1 MPVEVAPAQK
11 HGRKGFVVLGAFLI
25 AGHLLAVA
33 PARAQSAPS
42 EADFVTKVVIS
53 DIFEIE
59 AGKLA
64 EEKATPNAGRLAT
77 PVIKDHTAMLAE
89 MKSLVQSGKVKAELP
104 AALDAPSQGTIDKL
118 KTLKGGA
125 FDKIYLKSQLDAQK
139 ENVARFER
147 YAKNGS
153 NSELKTFAS
162 KYLPSLEKHLKDV
175 GDVRAVLLDE

>member
-1 MPVEVAPAQK
+1 MPNDVIEARNQNRGRALSQLAALFVA
-11 HGRKGFVVLGAFLI
+11 GALFTGPS
-25 AGHLLAVA
+25 AF
-33 PARAQSAPS
+33 AQSAPD
-42 EADFVTKVVIS
+42 ADFVTKVVIS